1 MEASASVIVFTLHDI
16 PARAERGLSAGL
28 AWDKRGNSV
37 GFNLFRD
44 RAFERTI

>member
-16 PARAERGLSAGL
+16 PARTERKLSADL

-37 GFNLFRD
+37 GFNLFLD
-44 RAFERTI
+44 RA